1 LEKQWRKA
9 LMTNKRTE
17 NEKKFRSWNEL
28 LDGGRRYFYE
38 VQGKHGWR
46 AQYVKEVDRSEQTIK
61 FTRRYMI
68 KRETWWKST
77 KNFLKTVA
85 IGK

>member
-1 LEKQWRKA
+1 
-9 LMTNKRTE
+9 MTNKRTE

-38 VQGKHGWR
+38 VRGKHGWR

-61 FTRRYMI
+61 FYQEIYDQKGNLVEIHEKFPEDNGHR
-68 KRETWWKST
+68 KVREGDK
-77 KNFLKTVA
+77 
-85 IGK
+85 

>member
-1 LEKQWRKA
+1 MEKG

-17 NEKKFRSWNEL
+17 NENKFRSWNEL

-46 AQYVKEVDRSEQTIK
+46 AQSRS
-61 FTRRYMI
+61 
-68 KRETWWKST
+68 
-77 KNFLKTVA
+77 
-85 IGK
+85 

>member
-1 LEKQWRKA
+1 
-9 LMTNKRTE
+9 MTNKRTE

-46 AQYVKEVDRSEQTIK
+46 AQYVKEVDKSEQTIK
-61 FTRRYMI
+61 FYQEIYDQKGNLVEIHEKFPEDNGHR
-68 KRETWWKST
+68 KVREGDK
-77 KNFLKTVA
+77 K
-85 IGK
+85 

>member
-1 LEKQWRKA
+1 
-9 LMTNKRTE
+9 MTNKRTE

-46 AQYVKEVDRSEQTIK
+46 AQYVTEVDKSEQTIK
-61 FTRRYMI
+61 FYQEIYDQKGNLVEIHEKFPEDNGHR
-68 KRETWWKST
+68 KVREGDK
-77 KNFLKTVA
+77 K
-85 IGK
+85 